1 MSRPTLEI
9 ITEDAGL
16 FAVARD
22 AGDTIGVIGPMDD
35 YDAILAAAVE
45 RWPTIDHIDLPDQP
59 GNVFTDPNHP
69 DFGQ

>member
-1 MSRPTLEI
+1 MTRPTLEI
-9 ITEDAGL
+9 VTEDAGL
-16 FAVARD
+16 YAVARD

-35 YDAILAAAVE
+35 RDALMAAAVE